1 MLCYQQR
8 FISPTEP
15 LTSDRFAHLVV
26 SDAVVKTISEVRQLK
41 ERAREAATRG
51 EDPRPAEAA
60 AQQRKRTLPMI
71 IWQATFEETV
81 SKRGNRGRWRKQ
93 AAARLNGLYMVDIDH
108 VEQPEQ
114 LFASWW
120 KPAMDALL
128 LDGNFHQNGEGMRR
142 WAEALGV
149 LLVHVTP
156 SGHGLRLVAKA
167 SLLRGNLSDNQHWLC
182 SQLGTECDEACKD
195 ASRTSFCPGFED
207 ILYIDN
213 QQLFNYENPEYDEKF
228 GPEYRKG
235 HSNPSLSPRQPAAAA
250 GGGGAEGAAAAAAPC
265 ADGDAESAGLGG
277 GADRQDGR
285 LYRGVSYEKIITEWF
300 RQNGG
305 EPAVGERHTK
315 LLKLAGDLRYICD
328 ANAAR
333 VAWAI
338 TQHPV
343 GAAYAQSDRPDLDAL
358 ASSACERQMWTST
371 PRRFRAVLTAAGV
384 QLPDEGKDGA
394 AEAAPA
400 ADYDAYARRL
410 LPLLEASPG
419 LREAVVT
426 IPDRLKLG
434 GVLAATAMLGTYLT
448 RTWWEHFDGRLY
460 RLSFLTYIVGA
471 AASGKSFLTDL
482 DRLLMAPLQ
491 AADKVGRAAEQHYKE
506 EQRRR
511 KASEKLPEQPHP
523 VIRYCP
529 SSTSNAILY
538 RRLQDAIDKNV
549 TDPTT
554 GEPLHLHLITVES
567 ELATALRAQVGNW
580 AGKNDLE
587 LKSFHNEL
595 AGVDYANA
603 DSQNGIMQ
611 VNWNQ
616 VVSGT
621 QESMSRKIRP
631 QTVLDGLVTR
641 LSLFLMP
648 SNDYQM
654 LERRRYV
661 RDHERE
667 CMLRQLGYRL
677 EEISGELHAP
687 RLVQFCYDY
696 EEQLTRR
703 AALEQDKCL
712 DYFRKRIPVIMMR
725 HALVRMVLRQMDAL
739 RKGEDLVER
748 DDDLEYARLIGD
760 WCLEMQMTMFGQ
772 MVMDALEREAA
783 TFTPRRVK
791 TKTREA
797 YNALPET
804 FTRQDVMEAGLA
816 KNDGTARNVL
826 SRWQKDGFIESTNN
840 NMFKKKIHNL

>member
-1 MLCYQQR
+1 M
-8 FISPTEP
+8 
-15 LTSDRFAHLVV
+15 
-26 SDAVVKTISEVRQLK
+26 
-41 ERAREAATRG
+41 
-51 EDPRPAEAA
+51 
-60 AQQRKRTLPMI
+60 
-71 IWQATFEETV
+71 
-81 SKRGNRGRWRKQ
+81 
-93 AAARLNGLYMVDIDH
+93 
-108 VEQPEQ
+108 
-114 LFASWW
+114 
-120 KPAMDALL
+120 
-128 LDGNFHQNGEGMRR
+128 
-142 WAEALGV
+142 
-149 LLVHVTP
+149 
-156 SGHGLRLVAKA
+156 
-167 SLLRGNLSDNQHWLC
+167 
-182 SQLGTECDEACKD
+182 
-195 ASRTSFCPGFED
+195 
-207 ILYIDN
+207 
-213 QQLFNYENPEYDEKF
+213 
-228 GPEYRKG
+228 
-235 HSNPSLSPRQPAAAA
+235 
-250 GGGGAEGAAAAAAPC
+250 
-265 ADGDAESAGLGG
+265 
-277 GADRQDGR
+277 
-285 LYRGVSYEKIITEWF
+285 SYEKIITEWF

-305 EPAVGERHTK
+305 EP
-315 LLKLAGDLRYICD
+315 
-328 ANAAR
+328 R

-358 ASSACERQMWTST
+358 AASACERQMWTST

-595 AGVDYANA
+595 AGV
-603 DSQNGIMQ
+603 SC
-611 VNWNQ
+611 
-616 VVSGT
+616 
-621 QESMSRKIRP
+621 R
-631 QTVLDGLVTR
+631 
-641 LSLFLMP
+641 
-648 SNDYQM
+648 
-654 LERRRYV
+654 
-661 RDHERE
+661 
-667 CMLRQLGYRL
+667 
-677 EEISGELHAP
+677 
-687 RLVQFCYDY
+687 
-696 EEQLTRR
+696 
-703 AALEQDKCL
+703 
-712 DYFRKRIPVIMMR
+712 
-725 HALVRMVLRQMDAL
+725 
-739 RKGEDLVER
+739 
-748 DDDLEYARLIGD
+748 
-760 WCLEMQMTMFGQ
+760 
-772 MVMDALEREAA
+772 
-783 TFTPRRVK
+783 
-791 TKTREA
+791 
-797 YNALPET
+797 
-804 FTRQDVMEAGLA
+804 
-816 KNDGTARNVL
+816 
-826 SRWQKDGFIESTNN
+826 
-840 NMFKKKIHNL
+840 